1 MDINQDRIETLV
13 GNPAETLNIE
23 LKNWVD
29 PTTAEGQAKIV
40 RAVLALRNRD
50 GGELIIGF
58 NDTTRLP
65 DTDNIPPDVRE
76 TFHPDAIQ
84 RLVSKY
90 AHDLFEVAI
99 GYGERQ
105 NQLYPVIVVPHGVRT
120 VVAAK
125 ADLLIS
131 GKPAIRLGAVYFRSL
146 RANGTVS
153 TSEARPGDWREIMEI
168 CLNNREADFGGFF
181 RRQLAGTAPD
191 TLKELFSSFFA
202 TRPSND
208 RPCELAQGL
217 LDEGYHRLLIN
228 IADRKEQGKF
238 NDDFLALY
246 GAWSGGVVICGEVPS
261 RVADQSFLHLIA
273 ASNPRYTGWP
283 TWVDSRHFTETSDRP
298 RNQEEGWETLIV
310 TLGRNAMFDEVEF
323 TRIDPRG
330 KFYIWRVLQD
340 DMSERVRGLP
350 PLKVLD
356 PSLAVTRVAEVMAV
370 GLSFARTMG
379 CNVETT
385 TLAFAFKWTLLR
397 GRTISSWAEPARIN
411 IGTFVANDDEAISCV
426 EVPLQIS
433 PSALSPFVIEATRG
447 LLAKFNGFAMVPN
460 VVEQLVERLLTRRL

>member
-58 NDTTRLP
+58 NDTSRLP
-65 DTDNIPPDVRE
+65 DTNNIPTDVRE

-84 RLVSKY
+84 GLISKY
-90 AHDLFEVAI
+90 AYDLFEVAI

-181 RRQLAGTAPD
+181 RRQLAT
-191 TLKELFSSFFA
+191 
-202 TRPSND
+202 
-208 RPCELAQGL
+208 
-217 LDEGYHRLLIN
+217 
-228 IADRKEQGKF
+228 
-238 NDDFLALY
+238 
-246 GAWSGGVVICGEVPS
+246 
-261 RVADQSFLHLIA
+261 
-273 ASNPRYTGWP
+273 
-283 TWVDSRHFTETSDRP
+283 
-298 RNQEEGWETLIV
+298 
-310 TLGRNAMFDEVEF
+310 
-323 TRIDPRG
+323 
-330 KFYIWRVLQD
+330 
-340 DMSERVRGLP
+340 
-350 PLKVLD
+350 
-356 PSLAVTRVAEVMAV
+356 
-370 GLSFARTMG
+370 
-379 CNVETT
+379 
-385 TLAFAFKWTLLR
+385 
-397 GRTISSWAEPARIN
+397 
-411 IGTFVANDDEAISCV
+411 
-426 EVPLQIS
+426 
-433 PSALSPFVIEATRG
+433 
-447 LLAKFNGFAMVPN
+447 
-460 VVEQLVERLLTRRL
+460 